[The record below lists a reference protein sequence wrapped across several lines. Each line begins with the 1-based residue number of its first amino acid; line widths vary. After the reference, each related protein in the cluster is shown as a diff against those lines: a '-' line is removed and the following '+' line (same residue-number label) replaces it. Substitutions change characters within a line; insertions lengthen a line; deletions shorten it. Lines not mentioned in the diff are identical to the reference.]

1 MDFAGRAALLPLAN
15 RGPAWH
21 GIARTEQPDTLRV
34 TQTDL
39 ILAADFGTS
48 GVKVGVVGADLALV
62 AATCERY
69 PLHLPGPSC
78 AEQAPEDWWT
88 ALARGI
94 ARLAADMPDLAARTG
109 AVVFAAQMCGLVC
122 ADASGAALRPALV
135 WLDKRSA
142 PLIRARTGG
151 FPKVAGYGAR
161 FLARSIRLANGAP
174 SHNGMDPPGKMLWVM
189 ANEPEIAARTAHF
202 LDVKDWLIQR
212 ATGRA
217 TTTADSANL
226 TWMMDSRRGREGWS
240 APLIARYGI
249 DPGKLPPIVDG
260 AAVVE
265 GLTQA
270 AAAQLGLRPGTPVL
284 GGGGDVSATAIGS
297 GAVADGA
304 LHLCMSTSAWVAGFF
319 ERRVL
324 NAFASYA
331 TITSSLD
338 HRPLLIAT
346 QEVAGSALSWLA
358 ALTGA
363 GSDDAA
369 LAVFYDRIGAPA
381 ADDPYFL
388 PWLAGERVPV
398 DEERLRGAFHGLNLR
413 HDAEA
418 LKRAVLEG
426 VVFNTRWAFD
436 KVAAE
441 RGADSDAGP
450 LPLVGGAAI
459 NPHLVR
465 MLADTLNRPVR
476 VGDTVH
482 SGVRGAAAMAAP
494 AMGWDRDVW
503 DAARRLHPEQG
514 DVVDPDPAGAAR
526 MDGRYQELRQVRKT
540 LVKLYKQGKRSA

>member
-1 MDFAGRAALLPLAN
+1 MSAA
-15 RGPAWH
+15 
-21 GIARTEQPDTLRV
+21 
-34 TQTDL
+34 DL

-48 GVKVGVVGADLALV
+48 GVKVGAVGPDLALV
-62 AATCERY
+62 AATAKRY
-69 PLHLPGPSC
+69 PLSLPGPNC
-78 AEQAPEDWWT
+78 AEQTPEDWWS
-88 ALARGI
+88 ALARAV
-94 ARLAADMPDLAARTG
+94 ARLAAEIPDLPVRTG
-109 AVVFAAQMCGLVC
+109 AIVFAAQMCGLVC
-122 ADASGAALRPALV
+122 ADAQGAALRPALV

-151 FPKVAGYGAR
+151 FPRVAGYGAR

-189 ANEPEIAARTAHF
+189 RHEPGIAARTAHF

-217 TTTADSANL
+217 ATTADSANL

-240 APLIARYGI
+240 PPLIRHYGI
-249 DPGKLPPIVDG
+249 DPAKLPPIVDG

-270 AAAQLGLRPGTPVL
+270 AAAQLGLRAGTPVL

-304 LHLCMSTSAWVAGFF
+304 LHLCMSTSAWVSGFF
-319 ERRVL
+319 DRRVL
-324 NAFASYA
+324 NAFAAYA

-358 ALTGA
+358 ALSGTGT
-363 GSDDAA
+363 DDAA
-369 LAVFYDRIGAPA
+369 LAAFYDEIGPPAP
-381 ADDPYFL
+381 DDPHFL

-398 DEERLRGAFHGLNLR
+398 DEERLCGSFHGLTLR
-413 HDAEA
+413 HDTAA
-418 LKRAVLEG
+418 LKRAALEG
-426 VVFNTRWAFD
+426 VAFNTRWAFD

-441 RGADSDAGP
+441 RGADTDTGP
-450 LPLVGGAAI
+450 LPLVGGAAV

-476 VGDTVH
+476 VGDTMH
-482 SGVRGAAAMAAP
+482 AGVRGAAAMAAP
-494 AMGWDRDVW
+494 AMGWDADVW
-503 DAARRLHPEQG
+503 QAARRLHPEDG
-514 DVVDPDPAGAAR
+514 GVVDPDPHRAR
-526 MDGRYQELRQVRKT
+526 RMADRYDELRQVRKA
-540 LVKLYKQGKRSA
+540 LVKLYKQRKRQA